1 MQGSPVGQ
9 EKGRRSMLVEH
20 SEGHSSMGRGAG
32 PAPGQQ
38 EVFKK
43 RNYMS

>member
-1 MQGSPVGQ
+1 MQGSQVGQ
-9 EKGRRSMLVEH
+9 EKGRRSMLAEH
-20 SEGHSSMGRGAG
+20 SEGHSSMAGGAE
-32 PAPGQQ
+32 PVPGQQ